1 MKLLNNIERG
11 RIIINIIVYRRIRL
25 AFEAI
30 FRKSATLQDVDPDPE
45 LGTRG
50 SQDVINRQSHTP
62 MLAPSPAT
70 SKKVQLVSKHVISTE
85 YNM

>member
-1 MKLLNNIERG
+1 MI
-11 RIIINIIVYRRIRL
+11 RIYIYCIFDLRIRL

-45 LGTRG
+45 IGAGGGVRRD
-50 SQDVINRQSHTP
+50 SQEVPPHTP

-70 SKKVQLVSKHVISTE
+70 SKKVQLVVQIYKSTLVHF
-85 YNM
+85 

>member
-1 MKLLNNIERG
+1 MYTYHIFNL
-11 RIIINIIVYRRIRL
+11 RIRL

-45 LGTRG
+45 IGAGAGIRRD
-50 SQDVINRQSHTP
+50 SQEVPPHTP

-70 SKKVQLVSKHVISTE
+70 SKKVQLVRFTTIPFLIRNLVEWK
-85 YNM
+85 